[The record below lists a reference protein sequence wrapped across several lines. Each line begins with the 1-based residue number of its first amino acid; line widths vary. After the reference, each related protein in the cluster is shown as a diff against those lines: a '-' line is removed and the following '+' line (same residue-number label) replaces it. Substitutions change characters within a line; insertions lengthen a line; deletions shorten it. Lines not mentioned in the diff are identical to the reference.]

1 MTNLLDIKD
10 KELIFKAAEGAT
22 DGAEEVAQEL
32 GALVGLLV
40 DLSSIPSI
48 HGADNHLHLQFQ
60 RL

>member
-22 DGAEEVAQEL
+22 DGAEVMEL